1 MVLQHLHS
9 VVNGVE
15 GMLVFSKTLGK
26 FGSVAVG
33 SKCVFVFVKS
43 HCEAPSCLIHMHI
56 LTIGACEF
64 VYP

>member
-15 GMLVFSKTLGK
+15 GVIMFSKLLGK

-33 SKCVFVFVKS
+33 SKCVLVFVKPN
-43 HCEAPSCLIHMHI
+43 C
-56 LTIGACEF
+56 
-64 VYP
+64 

>member
-15 GMLVFSKTLGK
+15 GVIVFNKMLGK

-33 SKCVFVFVKS
+33 PKCVFVFVTPY
-43 HCEAPSCLIHMHI
+43 CEAPPGLTHI
-56 LTIGACEF
+56 RFLTIGACEF